1 MEGVKL
7 GKSNIN
13 DRKYYESK
21 IQKWLPQILFLFLEF
36 EPVPEPSYGLT
47 ILKTDYKQR
56 KKENDFFIKWQK
68 IQDNLNASMKY
79 DSLTK
84 LVLTLKGQDLW

>member
-1 MEGVKL
+1 MSDL
-7 GKSNIN
+7 GCPTLMTENIMNQKSKNGCLTFLI
-13 DRKYYESK
+13 
-21 IQKWLPQILFLFLEF
+21 LFLEF

-79 DSLTK
+79 ASLTK